1 MLDSL
6 ALSLSGSGRCG
17 RAAVGSVGSW
27 LPRSS
32 PPALCL
38 PPAPAPV
45 RMYQLVCMDQVRVL
59 VACTGTSS
67 TGTVVQLLELYR

>member
-38 PPAPAPV
+38 PPAPV